1 MPMMEAKL
9 RSMPRNNPGLGAIR
23 ILVDKMNPEIRIRE
37 IVLRHNIL
45 E

>member
-9 RSMPRNNPGLGAIR
+9 RSIPGNNPILGDVS
-23 ILVDKMNPEIRIRE
+23 ILVDKMNPGIRRRE
-37 IVLRHNIL
+37 IVLRENIL